1 MFCYSTQPFTIN
13 GMSVSKKHIAD
24 VTKKSSTWLVEKSYV
39 LCNYYYIDI
48 TKDSTKSTM
57 DEGEFKSHAFQR
69 VFQYLHRQAKHESLD
84 EFLYAEESVEGEP
97 SECLQTLLV

>member
-13 GMSVSKKHIAD
+13 GMSVSKKCITD
-24 VTKKSSTWLVEKSYV
+24 VTKKSSTWFVEKSCV

-48 TKDSTKSTM
+48 IKDSIKSTM
-57 DEGEFKSHAFQR
+57 DEGEFKSHGFQR
-69 VFQYLHRQAKHESLD
+69 VFQYLHRHAKHKSLD
-84 EFLYAEESVEGEP
+84 KFFYTESVEGEP